1 MKRTLSLL
9 LTLFCCTLL
18 SAQVVLV
25 KGGKAKGRIVRAHGD
40 AQTEAAA
47 TLLQDFI
54 ERVSG
59 VELPIIREADKL
71 RKGDV
76 VIGGAASHDVEDG
89 FEITERDGRLYVNTG
104 GGSGAINGVVWLLE
118 HELGVHYY
126 AKDYYTPPLSP
137 RAGGM
142 VTSSAKVSSDIV
154 LTVPPSRG
162 D

>member
-9 LTLFCCTLL
+9 LTLFSCTLL

-59 VELPIIREADKL
+59 VELPITREADKL

-126 AKDYYTPPLSP
+126 AKDYYTIDAKDKANITLGSSFAASP
-137 RAGGM
+137 RSGG
-142 VTSSAKVSSDIV
+142 
-154 LTVPPSRG
+154 
-162 D
+162 